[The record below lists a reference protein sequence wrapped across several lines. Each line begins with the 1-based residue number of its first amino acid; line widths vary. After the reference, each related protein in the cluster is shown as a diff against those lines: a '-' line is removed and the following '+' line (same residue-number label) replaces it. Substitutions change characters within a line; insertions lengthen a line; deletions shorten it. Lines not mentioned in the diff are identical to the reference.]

1 MNNNLQL
8 IKQRILIFISIYLI
22 CILTSCNL
30 FNKNNNNLT
39 NNFNQTKS
47 IIIDSSNIEYLSG
60 IEKENI
66 TINNCDQ
73 LVFNTNSFFKSSSI
87 LFLDKIVIY
96 SNDVNYDLQVR
107 ENSNLINGNIK
118 KTNDI
123 TKYIYSF
130 TNTNSSFII
139 SSIDEITVDYI
150 ELFYKND
157 CNIVNSASSFSKNE
171 KQMMLDDFNLEI
183 NFNENYNYLLEFNKN
198 KSYMYHVYDINKSQY
213 DKYISEC
220 SNIYGGYKKE
230 NNNVKFYSNN
240 NTINMNFNN
249 NTLVVEV
256 KRNKNEIASITSFS
270 KLNEYLLS
278 NYNFY
283 INTLENYDFKV
294 DVSQYENEHYIKCY
308 TNSNLTQLSF
318 TNYLN
323 SLYKNKTINYQY
335 WYNKQNT
342 YYYYFSCDTSYIE
355 VEYTK
360 DFFNLLKPVNKLNI
374 NVYLNNDENILDN
387 LITNKDMGLPNCKD
401 ITYNVDLTKSKYI
414 KKSTDQLSFIDSCP
428 TIGNLNILVIP
439 IEFNDVKASTRGF
452 KIAKIKEAFN
462 GEKSVSSYY
471 NESSYGKLNINFD
484 VLDKWYSPKNDSS
497 YYTNGEGST
506 FKYHDSTLKNGEQIV
521 INEILNQIHNEGI
534 DLAKYDSDNNGFIDA
549 IVCIDT
555 LNATRY
561 VSSSSS
567 NMYWAFCYYNYYL
580 NNKTNKLYKY
590 NNVAMLTYLWM
601 GYDFLKETE
610 NGYYNGDETNLYT
623 YIHEFGHALG
633 AIDYYDTTYDKNFEK
648 CLDGLDIMDSILGDH
663 NPYTKMNYG
672 WIDNTKL
679 LVSNNTTSLTLNSFT
694 KSGDSLIIAN
704 DFDETLGI
712 YQEYYLMMYYTNTD
726 LNKKYGGYFSN
737 NGILLYK
744 INASLMYYPTY
755 NKYDVFFNNDAIS
768 FTNPQNLIRLIKD
781 DNENY
786 LFTKNS
792 SIQNEYANSFPY
804 KFYILDMNDDKVSI
818 VFSKN
823 NK

>member
-73 LVFNTNSFFKSSSI
+73 LVFNTSSFFKSSSI
-87 LFLDKIVIY
+87 PFLDKIVIY
-96 SNDVNYDLQVR
+96 SNDVNYDLQVS
-107 ENSNLINGNIK
+107 ENTNLINGNIK

-123 TKYIYSF
+123 TKYIYCF

-198 KSYMYHVYDINKSQY
+198 KSYMYHIYDINKSRY

-256 KRNKNEIASITSFS
+256 KRNKNEISSITSFS

-335 WYNKQNT
+335 SYNKQNT
-342 YYYYFSCDTSYIE
+342 YYYYFSFDTSYLE

-387 LITNKDMGLPNCKD
+387 LITNKDMGLPYCKD
-401 ITYNVDLTKSKYI
+401 IIYNVDLTKSKYI
-414 KKSTDQLSFIDSCP
+414 KKTTEQLSFIDSCP

-452 KIAKIKEAFN
+452 KIEKIKEAFN

-497 YYTNGEGST
+497 YYINGEGST

-534 DLAKYDSDNNGFIDA
+534 DLAKYHSDNNGFIDA

-590 NNVAMLTYLWM
+590 NDVSMLTYLWM

-633 AIDYYDTTYDKNFEK
+633 AIDYYDTTYTKSFEK

-726 LNKKYGGYFSN
+726 VNKKYGGYFSS

-755 NKYDVFFNNDAIS
+755 NKYGVFFNNDAIS

-804 KFYILDMNDDKVSI
+804 KFYILDMNDDKVNI

-823 NK
+823 S